1 MDKERKEKTA
11 RVQDAEADGIIE
23 GRNAVIEALRAG
35 TTIDKIFIQKGET
48 DKTLGHIASTARA
61 AGVVVVDADKRK
73 LDFMSR
79 THAHQGVIALT
90 SVREYVSVEDILNIA
105 HEKGENPLIVVCD
118 EISDPHNLGAIIRT
132 AECAGAH
139 GVVIPKRRSAGL
151 TSIVAKTSAGAVS
164 YVPVARVPNIPA
176 LLEQLQKEGVWV
188 FGTAAEGTSDLYSA
202 DLKGPAAIVIGSEGD
217 GMTRLVREKCDFLVS
232 IPMKGK
238 ISSLNASAAAAILK
252 GRKVARRVR
261 AIIIPA
267 TQHVYKE
274 CIRLGYMDT
283 FIDAGCVVSTPTC
296 GPCLGGYMGVL
307 AEGERCVAT
316 TNRNFVGRMGHTA
329 SEVYLASPAVAAAS
343 AIAGHIA
350 SPETV

>member
-1 MDKERKEKTA
+1 MTQQTKRPNLLPYLLVLLVLVGVYGFMNKPVEAEPSYAEVRELFESEQVSAFTVTDTTLRMKLREPIDGKTELKKDLFS
-11 RVQDAEADGIIE
+11 VTLFYDDLGELIEQQKADGIIE

-105 HEKGENPLIVVCD
+105 REKGENPLIVVCD

-188 FGTAAEGTSDLYSA
+188 FGTAAEGTSNLYSA

-238 ISSLNASAAAAILK
+238 ISSLNASAAAAILLYE
-252 GRKVARRVR
+252 AVR
-261 AIIIPA
+261 
-267 TQHVYKE
+267 Q
-274 CIRLGYMDT
+274 RLGQ
-283 FIDAGCVVSTPTC
+283 
-296 GPCLGGYMGVL
+296 
-307 AEGERCVAT
+307 
-316 TNRNFVGRMGHTA
+316 
-329 SEVYLASPAVAAAS
+329 
-343 AIAGHIA
+343 
-350 SPETV
+350 